1 MNIPIVSII
10 GRPNVGKSTLFN
22 RIIRKHSAIT
32 DDRPG
37 VTRDRN
43 AAEFEW
49 NGRSFMLVDTGGY
62 IISSRDTMEKAVSEQ
77 CRLAIEEAEVIL
89 FLVDVKCGITDL
101 DNDISRDL
109 LKCGK
114 PVVLSVCKV
123 DRNRDENDVYEFYNL
138 GLGKPLPVSGRTGR
152 GTGDLLDAVTASL
165 PPKEALTSE
174 DTEFLKI
181 AIIGRPNVGKSS
193 IVNRIT
199 GKVSVLVT
207 PAPGTTRDS
216 IDIRLTYNGRDVIIV
231 DTAGLKRVT
240 KLKESLEYY
249 SSLRTLRSISRCD
262 VAVVVIDIS
271 EGLISYDKRLV
282 NDVEEAGKGLIIA
295 ANKWDLVLKNHK
307 TMKQTETGIR
317 DQLQDKAVYP
327 IVFTSAITGQR
338 VRKLVDV
345 AIRIDEQ
352 RRFRVQTSELNQFI
366 KMLVLPPG
374 SSNIKIF
381 YVTQYGIN
389 PPSFVFFINNVR
401 KVKDNM
407 IRYVEGQIRK
417 QFGFEGTPIKLSFKK
432 RE

>member
-77 CRLAIEEAEVIL
+77 CRLAIEEADVIL

-101 DNDISRDL
+101 DNDIRRDL

-165 PPKEALTSE
+165 PPKEDLTSE

-295 ANKWDLVLKNHK
+295 ANKWDLVPKNHT
-307 TMKQTETGIR
+307 TMKQMETRIR

-374 SSNIKIF
+374 SSDIKIF

-407 IRYVEGQIRK
+407 IRYVEGQLRK